1 MSLRMCLVEWILER
15 MEKKGEK
22 IRREMFLEDVWLW
35 GREGK
40 ETVGPG
46 CFLPWPTKKF
56 SPKWGENWVGGC
68 LIGKRRDCPCAVHLG
83 FVELPCFPEMLP
95 WFFFFFFGFLFW
107 FVGALGVV
115 LCFVFIFLFF
125 CFFLV

>member
-1 MSLRMCLVEWILER
+1 M
-15 MEKKGEK
+15 
-22 IRREMFLEDVWLW
+22 RREIILDDVWLG

-95 WFFFFFFGFLFW
+95 WFFFFFLDFSFDLLGPWAW
-107 FVGALGVV
+107 FFV
-115 LCFVFIFLFF
+115 LFLFF
-125 CFFLV
+125 YFFVFFLFN